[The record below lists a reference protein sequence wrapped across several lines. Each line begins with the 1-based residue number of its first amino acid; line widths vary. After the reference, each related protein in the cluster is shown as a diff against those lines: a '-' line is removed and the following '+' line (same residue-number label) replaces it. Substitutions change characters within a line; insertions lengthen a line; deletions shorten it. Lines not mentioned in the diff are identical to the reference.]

1 MTHTFGADFERHTVA
16 PASDTE
22 GGEGAGPTAG
32 GYGGVTGPGG
42 ATAASGGTGALL
54 WATEECARTARASSW

>member
-1 MTHTFGADFERHTVA
+1 MTHSFGADFERHTLT
-16 PASDTE
+16 PASEKE
-22 GGEGAGPTAG
+22 GVEGAAPTVG

-54 WATEECARTARASSW
+54 WASEECGRTARASSW